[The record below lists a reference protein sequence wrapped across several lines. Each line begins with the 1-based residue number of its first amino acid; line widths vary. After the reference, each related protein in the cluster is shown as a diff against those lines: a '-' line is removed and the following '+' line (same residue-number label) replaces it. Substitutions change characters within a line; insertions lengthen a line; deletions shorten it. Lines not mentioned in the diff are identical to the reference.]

1 MELKYTSSYAL
12 PRPLLDPKQTSDLIR
27 GLKPVSAISHPLLS
41 AWLDVFGSGSCYQR
55 RMERR
60 EFISLFGTATVA
72 TVWASGAIAQRSEPV
87 RRIGAL
93 SSGGFGL
100 RGAPV
105 FSELEKLGWIE
116 GRNFHIE
123 ERLHE
128 GDPHRMRAYAAELLK
143 LSPDVILA
151 FSPVEAKVFQQG
163 TSTISIVFAVGVDPV
178 SQGIVDSFA
187 HPGRNVTGCSSFD
200 FSMGGKWVQ
209 SLKEIVPNVK
219 RIGVVFNPQT
229 APYMQSIVHSVQ
241 SAAVPLHLEILVIPV
256 LDDAELDQAIT
267 SLAQEPDNAMIVPP
281 DIFLITKAQAII
293 SLAARF
299 RLPAV
304 YPASPYASSGGLIA
318 YGPDLSD
325 NYRRAA
331 KLVDR
336 ILNGAK
342 PADLPVEQPNKFQMV
357 VNLKTAKALGL
368 TVPAMLLAQANEV
381 IE

>member
-1 MELKYTSSYAL
+1 
-12 PRPLLDPKQTSDLIR
+12 
-27 GLKPVSAISHPLLS
+27 
-41 AWLDVFGSGSCYQR
+41 
-55 RMERR
+55 MERR
-60 EFISLFGTATVA
+60 EFISLFGRVTVA
-72 TVWASGAIAQRSEPV
+72 TVWASGAIAQRSVPV

-100 RGAPV
+100 IGLPGASV
-105 FSELEKLGWIE
+105 FSELEKLGWVE
-116 GRNFHIE
+116 GRNVHIE
-123 ERLHE
+123 ERLHG
-128 GDPHRMRAYAAELLK
+128 GDPDRMRAYAAELIK
-143 LSPDVILA
+143 LSPDVLLA
-151 FSPVEAKVFQQG
+151 FSPVEASVFQQE

-178 SQGIVDSFA
+178 SQGVVDSFA
-187 HPGRNVTGCSSFD
+187 HPGRNVTGCSTFD

-299 RLPAV
+299 RLPVV

-368 TVPAMLLAQANEV
+368 TVPAMLLAEADEV